1 MQEKWAEESLTK
13 FVKSWS
19 LMQRCTLSN
28 CSKSLCPFSMHT
40 SHMLTAATT
49 FTHADSCGQVQTWV
63 RPDRTSGFHHPPETA
78 VSSQNQTDL
87 PVQGLSPTAMETSL
101 LRPGSSGVHLLC
113 IQKAWGRG
121 GNGQQG
127 DNKIRG
133 TVGKSPKAREIHL
146 VKSLTLS
153 QCAPEK
159 SYKSRSLLNSIFIL
173 FFWPCPAACRILVP
187 QLEMELIPPAIDT
200 QS

>member
-1 MQEKWAEESLTK
+1 MEACLYGMNFAKSQMLERSLGKGPMQEKWAEESLTK

-101 LRPGSSGVHLLC
+101 LRPGGSGVHLLC
-113 IQKAWGRG
+113 TQKAWRGEGMVNRETTKLEELQGRVLR
-121 GNGQQG
+121 QG
-127 DNKIRG
+127 KYTWSN
-133 TVGKSPKAREIHL
+133 L
-146 VKSLTLS
+146 SL
-153 QCAPEK
+153 
-159 SYKSRSLLNSIFIL
+159 
-173 FFWPCPAACRILVP
+173 
-187 QLEMELIPPAIDT
+187 
-200 QS
+200 